1 MPTVRHRRPDRADPR
16 CLGWASKEL
25 LRQLLVDLNAG
36 ARPYEIRSRLERFYR
51 CVAQEDI
58 PELTTLA
65 TTAEQWWPEILVFL
79 QLRITN
85 ARTEGYNRT
94 IKTIKRVGCGFC
106 NERSYRRR
114 IMLHIAATAA

>member
-1 MPTVRHRRPDRADPR
+1 M
-16 CLGWASKEL
+16 
-25 LRQLLVDLNAG
+25 
-36 ARPYEIRSRLERFYR
+36 ERFYT
-51 CVAQEDI
+51 CAAQEDI

-65 TTAEQWWPEILVFL
+65 TTVETWWPEILGFL

-94 IKTIKRVGCGFC
+94 IKTIKRVGCGFR